1 MIPLYGYLC
10 FTMVFL
16 VALYVVSVFYRAF
29 KIERVKYQARNKRK
43 I

>member
-1 MIPLYGYLC
+1 MELYGYLC

-29 KIERVKYQARNKRK
+29 KIEYRKYQERK
-43 I
+43 HREH